1 MIIWRLSSADLSFT
15 TMSYPHLIF
24 DRWKGSFL
32 RVLWPCCAP
41 PPINADGLTHLCE
54 ILAERAGGLALD
66 GMVVH
71 VVVVERGV
79 VDPSCCGDYVVV
91 GHAGLL

>member
-1 MIIWRLSSADLSFT
+1 MAAQQCRFEFYNYELSTFNIRSLEGLFSPGTLALLC
-15 TMSYPHLIF
+15 P
-24 DRWKGSFL
+24 
-32 RVLWPCCAP
+32 P

>member
-1 MIIWRLSSADLSFT
+1 MYGLVL
-15 TMSYPHLIF
+15 P
-24 DRWKGSFL
+24 GSGAFL
-32 RVLWPCCAP
+32 GPPP

-54 ILAERAGGLALD
+54 ILAERAGSLALD
-66 GMVVH
+66 GVVVH

-91 GHAGLL
+91 GYAGLL